1 VAKDLHQKPD
11 IQALNDLLQWPV
23 SMHVHLVLMAGAFT
37 NVIWP
42 LDRSYAEDKQK
53 FWLALMEHGVSNF
66 GSLYAFER
74 AWSNTDVAKGR
85 GDAIASSQA
94 GVYG

>member
-1 VAKDLHQKPD
+1 
-11 IQALNDLLQWPV
+11 
-23 SMHVHLVLMAGAFT
+23 MHVHLVLMAGAFT

-66 GSLYAFER
+66 GSLYAAFGTAPLSAVTLEYFLQ
-74 AWSNTDVAKGR
+74 S
-85 GDAIASSQA
+85 
-94 GVYG
+94 